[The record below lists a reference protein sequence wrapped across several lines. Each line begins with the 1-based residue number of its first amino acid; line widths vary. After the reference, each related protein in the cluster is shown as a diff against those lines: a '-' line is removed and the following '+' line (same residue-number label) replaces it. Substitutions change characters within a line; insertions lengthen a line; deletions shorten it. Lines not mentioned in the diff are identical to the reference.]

1 MSSDFYD
8 LYQKIGYNPDILVE
22 FEEGK
27 IAIVVISSSAT
38 RNESE
43 NKPDNEV
50 FDICKLRKGNYFLNM
65 LKESLN
71 QLGDL

>member
-1 MSSDFYD
+1 MSTDFYD
-8 LYQKIGYNPDILVE
+8 LYQKICYNPDILVE

-27 IAIVVISSSAT
+27 IVIVVISSSAT

-50 FDICKLRKGNYFLNM
+50 F
-65 LKESLN
+65 
-71 QLGDL
+71 